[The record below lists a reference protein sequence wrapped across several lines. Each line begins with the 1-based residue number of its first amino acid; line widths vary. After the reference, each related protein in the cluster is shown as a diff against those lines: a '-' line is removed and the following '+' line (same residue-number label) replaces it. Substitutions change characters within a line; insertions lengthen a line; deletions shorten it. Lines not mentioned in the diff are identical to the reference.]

1 MANSTQNTTDLFPD
15 PNVRRTKQ
23 VVKFLPGKS
32 TVKRFL
38 KSDLENYNDLVPTE
52 DSETAFPN
60 LYKSYTEG
68 EESLPPDIKFVK
80 NILLD
85 ADNLI
90 GSDGTVNTYYDIQ
103 DDKET
108 AVDNGNPNR
117 SSVRNNQSYRH
128 GGTQLKQRFQNLR
141 LSIENNGFKKIHPA
155 ISVLLVKEK
164 GEETYYII
172 TGMGRREIL
181 VDLNNFEN
189 LIVSVYEP
197 AGGHDTLRFAKNA
210 ISQCGVIFNTHH
222 DPASAPSKDDVYS
235 EVSRAIDAKYIDPTY
250 DDIKARVESLCG
262 NVFSK
267 SVRDQLAIEITHEL
281 DPDTEVQGWKSP
293 RDYIPWLAK
302 NKLVD
307 TDNIKYVCVSADN
320 ASKSVFKVISEGG
333 SNPQKEVRI
342 ILHTGRLTGT
352 DVKKTFLDRLANF
365 FLTYNDFVHCIGQV
379 YSERPNFT
387 PEARNIK
394 FWGVLPAIANMTDD
408 CVTLD
413 KLIYFD
419 PYDPEDLSLLTQE
432 RPKNFKRDNL
442 KKVS

>member
-85 ADNLI
+85 ADKLI

-197 AGGHDTLRFAKNA
+197 AGG
-210 ISQCGVIFNTHH
+210 
-222 DPASAPSKDDVYS
+222 
-235 EVSRAIDAKYIDPTY
+235 
-250 DDIKARVESLCG
+250 
-262 NVFSK
+262 
-267 SVRDQLAIEITHEL
+267 
-281 DPDTEVQGWKSP
+281 
-293 RDYIPWLAK
+293 
-302 NKLVD
+302 
-307 TDNIKYVCVSADN
+307 
-320 ASKSVFKVISEGG
+320 
-333 SNPQKEVRI
+333 
-342 ILHTGRLTGT
+342 
-352 DVKKTFLDRLANF
+352 
-365 FLTYNDFVHCIGQV
+365 
-379 YSERPNFT
+379 
-387 PEARNIK
+387 
-394 FWGVLPAIANMTDD
+394 
-408 CVTLD
+408 
-413 KLIYFD
+413 
-419 PYDPEDLSLLTQE
+419 
-432 RPKNFKRDNL
+432 
-442 KKVS
+442 